1 MIDYRKI
8 ADSIEYFE
16 NSGFARI
23 ESPWTVTKKIA
34 QITAPENASYWS
46 ISEKNKVLVASGE
59 QSFLYLYLKGFLPKG
74 RFQSVTP
81 CFRDEL
87 FDKIHTKYFIKN
99 ELIDTENVT
108 EDNLVAIINDA
119 ARFFANYTS
128 TDNIEIVDNDSGGM
142 DIEIN
147 GIEVG
152 SYGIRSCEY
161 LKWIYATG
169 CAEPRLTYAV
179 NLK

>member
-1 MIDYRKI
+1 M
-8 ADSIEYFE
+8 
-16 NSGFARI
+16 
-23 ESPWTVTKKIA
+23 
-34 QITAPENASYWS
+34 
-46 ISEKNKVLVASGE
+46 
-59 QSFLYLYLKGFLPKG
+59 
-74 RFQSVTP
+74 
-81 CFRDEL
+81 
-87 FDKIHTKYFIKN
+87 
-99 ELIDTENVT
+99 IDTEDVTADNV
-108 EDNLVAIINDA
+108 ARIINRA
-119 ARFFANYTS
+119 SVFFSRYT
-128 TDNIEIVDNDSGGM
+128 DYENIEVVENDQSGY